1 MSIVLSYRKMIAQTI
16 TFLTSPQLEYCPGS
30 RCFEK
35 MPKIQ
40 KSLKNRIV
48 VPTFMLM
55 QNKRRGSNK
64 HEYEPNN
71 QSKGVK
77 KPP

>member
-1 MSIVLSYRKMIAQTI
+1 MSRNSNSLD
-16 TFLTSPQLEYCPGS
+16 
-30 RCFEK
+30 K

-40 KSLKNRIV
+40 KSLKNLIV

-71 QSKGVK
+71 EMKGFEKYPVK
-77 KPP
+77 TFK

>member
-1 MSIVLSYRKMIAQTI
+1 
-16 TFLTSPQLEYCPGS
+16 
-30 RCFEK
+30 

-40 KSLKNRIV
+40 KSLENLIV

-55 QNKRRGSNK
+55 QNKRLGSNK

-71 QSKGVK
+71 QTKGDK
-77 KPP
+77 KPS